1 MAEEKLPTRAQD
13 FSEWYNQL
21 VLKAQLADY
30 APVRGC
36 MVVRPYGW
44 ALWENMQQ
52 ALDRRFKATGHQN
65 VAFPLLI
72 PRSFIDKEKHHVEG
86 FSPELAVV
94 TIGGGEELA
103 EPLVLRP
110 TSETIIGHMWS
121 KWIQS
126 YRDLPVLM
134 NQWNSVVRWEL
145 RTKLFLRTLEFYWQE
160 GHTAHAT
167 PEEAEAET
175 RQMLDIYTDF
185 AMTDAAIPVI
195 PGRKSDAE
203 KFAGAETTY
212 SIEAMMGDGKA
223 LQSGTSH
230 FLGQNFAQAFE
241 VKYLDHTGQQQHCWT
256 TSWGLSTRV
265 IGAIIM
271 VHGDDQG
278 LVMPPKLAPHQV
290 VIVPIYK
297 TDEEKSSVLAAA
309 RNLKADLVK
318 ANIRVILDEREG
330 NSPGWKFNDWEMR
343 GVPVRVELGPKDV
356 AKQSA
361 VLARRDRPGR
371 SSPNCR
377 KPSSACSSKSSNPC
391 STKPWPSA
399 NPTPTTPRPTTTSRK
414 PSRPASP
421 FPPGVAAPTAKPRS
435 RKRPAPPCAASR
447 STSRAALPTASIA
460 ASPHPSKPSSP
471 ALTNSSPAP
480 PTPFL
485 SGNIAQPRFS
495 TGLRANASVKKT
507 HSSHFYRPPTDHCGA
522 WPAPGENLVYHANI
536 GGKTVPAPR
545 SQRGGGTIK
554 AILWTAILV
563 YGAFVAYKIL
573 PAYIAEYQ
581 LADKMQEQA
590 RFAVVNRY
598 TEDQIRDNIFKVIKD
613 LEIPVKREEI
623 KVFASQD
630 VVKISMDY
638 FVPVDLLVYQLNL
651 HFTPS
656 SENKNL

>member
-36 MVVRPYGW
+36 MIVRPYGW

-65 VAFPLLI
+65 VPFPLLI

-94 TIGGGEELA
+94 TIGGGEKLA
-103 EPLVLRP
+103 EPLVIRP

-167 PEEAEAET
+167 REEAEAET

-185 AMTDAAIPVI
+185 AVNDAAIPVI
-195 PGRKSDAE
+195 PGKKSDAE
-203 KFAGAETTY
+203 KFAGADHTF

-223 LQSGTSH
+223 LQAGTSH
-230 FLGQNFAQAFE
+230 FLGENFAQAFD
-241 VKYLDHTGQQQHCWT
+241 VKYLDQHGQQQFCWT

-278 LVMPPKLAPHQV
+278 LVLPPKLAPYQV
-290 VIVPIYK
+290 VIVPIFK
-297 TDEEKSSVLAAA
+297 NDEEKTAVLGVAKD
-309 RNLKADLVK
+309 LKAQLAK
-318 ANIRVILDEREG
+318 AKIRVTLDEREG
-330 NSPGWKFNDWEMR
+330 QSPGWKFNDWEMR

-356 AKQSA
+356 AKQAA

-371 SSPNCR
+371 EG
-377 KPSSACSSKSSNPC
+377 KISAPL
-391 STKPWPSA
+391 TDL
-399 NPTPTTPRPTTTSRK
+399 
-414 PSRPASP
+414 PATIEKLLAEIHQSMYD
-421 FPPGVAAPTAKPRS
+421 K
-435 RKRPAPPCAASR
+435 
-447 STSRAALPTASIA
+447 ALA
-460 ASPHPSKPSSP
+460 
-471 ALTNSSPAP
+471 
-480 PTPFL
+480 F
-485 SGNIAQPRFS
+485 R
-495 TGLRANASVKKT
+495 RANT
-507 HSSHFYRPPTDHCGA
+507 HAAADYDEFKRA
-522 WPAPGENLVYHANI
+522 VE
-536 GGKTVPAPR
+536 GG
-545 SQRGGGTIK
+545 
-554 AILWTAILV
+554 
-563 YGAFVAYKIL
+563 
-573 PAYIAEYQ
+573 
-581 LADKMQEQA
+581 
-590 RFAVVNRY
+590 
-598 TEDQIRDNIFKVIKD
+598 
-613 LEIPVKREEI
+613 
-623 KVFASQD
+623 FASAGGCGSGSCEEKIKEETRATMRCIPLNQD
-630 VVKISMDY
+630 AVLGPGGAVGTGKC
-638 FVPVDLLVYQLNL
+638 VYCG
-651 HFTPS
+651 
-656 SENKNL
+656 